1 MLAGAVFSPAM
12 ATKTSDRKD
21 KDSPHLQVVQPGANG
36 ATRALPNATGPEK
49 SVLSSMMQEPTEYIG
64 ASVEE
69 HLTPE
74 HFYIPA
80 HGTLYRLLLE
90 LYEKNQPIEL
100 VSLSQVLKDRGLLE
114 NLGGPSELT
123 SIYTY
128 APTAAHFEH
137 HLGIVKSKFILR
149 SVISSCTESISQAY
163 EDPDDVQ
170 SFLDDVEAK
179 VFAIKENSEV
189 QGEVRVRDL
198 IGGVVL
204 ILEQFMAGERG
215 LEGIPTKY
223 PKLDEMCKG
232 LKPGEMFIIAARPSM
247 GKTSLMMNLV
257 EHVAIDQGIPTL
269 VFSCEM
275 SAQQIVQRLLFS
287 RARYGMS
294 NLKPGLQPTR
304 DELSRIMDA
313 SRDLSKAPL
322 FIDDTP
328 AITIGDVRAKARR
341 KKRDENIGLIAV
353 DYLQLLRSTSRQ
365 AEGSR
370 EREIAE
376 ISAGLKAIAKE
387 LAIPVIVLA
396 QLNRGPETR
405 GGAPRMSDLRES
417 GSIEQDADLIG
428 LLYRQDYYNTPTGDG
443 QDEQQEENLGK
454 AELILAKNRNGPTGN
469 VELTFLK
476 ELMRFETRAPDP
488 HH

>member
-1 MLAGAVFSPAM
+1 M
-12 ATKTSDRKD
+12 A
-21 KDSPHLQVVQPGANG
+21 KDSSETQDQPRLQVVRPEDD
-36 ATRALPNATGPEK
+36 ATRALPHALGPEK
-49 SVLSSMMQEPTEYIG
+49 SILSSMLQEPVEYIG
-64 ASVEE
+64 ASIEG

-74 HFYIPA
+74 HFYVPS
-80 HGTLYRLLLE
+80 HGTLYKILLE
-90 LYEKNQPIEL
+90 LYEKGQPIEL
-100 VSLSQVLKDRGLLE
+100 VSLTQVLKDRSLLE
-114 NLGGPSELT
+114 NLGGPAELT

-128 APTAAHFEH
+128 SPTAAHFVH
-137 HLGIVKSKFILR
+137 HLEIVKSKYVLR
-149 SVISSCTESISQAY
+149 SVISSCTETIGKAY
-163 EDPDDVQ
+163 EDPENVQ
-170 SFLDDVEAK
+170 AFLDEVEAK
-179 VFAIKENSEV
+179 VFSIKEGSEV

-198 IGGVVL
+198 IGGVVE

-215 LEGIPTKY
+215 LEGTPTRY
-223 PKLDEMCKG
+223 PKLDEMSKG

-247 GKTSLMMNLV
+247 GKTSLMMNIV
-257 EHVAIDQGIPTL
+257 ENVAIDQDVPTL

-287 RARYGMS
+287 RARYGMA
-294 NLKPGLQPTR
+294 NLKPGLQPTK
-304 DELSRIMDA
+304 DELSRIMGA

-328 AITIGDVRAKARR
+328 AIPIGDVRAKARR

-353 DYLQLLRSTSRQ
+353 DYLQLMRSNSRQ

-376 ISAGLKAIAKE
+376 ISSGLKAIAKE

-396 QLNRGPETR
+396 QLNRGPEQR

-428 LLYRQDYYNTPTGDG
+428 LLYRQEYYNDPTAEGDEAEAERD
-443 QDEQQEENLGK
+443 QNLGK

-469 VELTFLK
+469 VELSFLK

-488 HH
+488 HE

>member
-1 MLAGAVFSPAM
+1 M
-12 ATKTSDRKD
+12 ATESSEKPDPNSL
-21 KDSPHLQVVQPGANG
+21 HLQVVRPGEDG
-36 ATRALPNATGPEK
+36 AGRALPNAPGPEK
-49 SVLSSMMQEPTEYIG
+49 SILSSMLQDPSEYIG
-64 ASVEE
+64 SSVEE

-74 HFYIPA
+74 HFYVPA
-80 HGTLYRLLLE
+80 HGTLYKVLLE
-90 LYEKNQPIEL
+90 LYENDQPIEL

-123 SIYTY
+123 TIYTY
-128 APTAAHFEH
+128 APTAAHFSH

-149 SVISSCTESISQAY
+149 SVISSCTESISRAY

-170 SFLDDVEAK
+170 AFLDEVESK
-179 VFAIKENSEV
+179 VFTIKENSEI

-198 IGGVVL
+198 IGGVVE
-204 ILEQFMAGERG
+204 IIEQFMAGERG

-232 LKPGEMFIIAARPSM
+232 LKAGEMFIIAARPSM
-247 GKTSLMMNLV
+247 GKTSLMMNIV
-257 EHVAIDQGIPTL
+257 EHVAIEQDLPTL

-287 RARYGMS
+287 RARYGMA
-294 NLKPGLQPTR
+294 NLKPGLQPTK
-304 DELSRIMDA
+304 DELSRIMAA
-313 SRDLSKAPL
+313 SRDLTKAPL

-328 AITIGDVRAKARR
+328 AIPIGDVRAKARR
-341 KKRDENIGLIAV
+341 KKRDDNIGLIAV
-353 DYLQLLRSTSRQ
+353 DYLQLLRSNSRQ

-376 ISAGLKAIAKE
+376 ISSGLKALAKE
-387 LAIPVIVLA
+387 LHVPVIVLA
-396 QLNRGPETR
+396 QLNRGPEQR

-428 LLYRQDYYNTPTGDG
+428 LLYRQEYYNNPTAGD
-443 QDEQQEENLGK
+443 DADDSREDNLGK

-476 ELMRFETRAPDP
+476 ELMRFETRAPEP
-488 HH
+488 S

>member
-1 MLAGAVFSPAM
+1 M
-12 ATKTSDRKD
+12 ATEKSKKTD
-21 KDSPHLQVVQPGANG
+21 KDSMHLQIVQTGENG

-49 SVLSSMMQEPTEYIG
+49 SILSSMMQEPTEYIG
-64 ASVEE
+64 AAVEE

-74 HFYIPA
+74 HFYVPS
-80 HGTLYRLLLE
+80 HGILYRILLE

-100 VSLSQVLKDRGLLE
+100 VSLTQLLKDRGLLE

-128 APTAAHFEH
+128 SPTAAHFEH

-149 SVISSCTESISQAY
+149 SVISSCTESIGKAY

-170 SFLDDVEAK
+170 NFLDEVEAK
-179 VFAIKENSEV
+179 VFAIKEDSEV
-189 QGEVRVRDL
+189 QGEVKVRDL
-198 IGGVVL
+198 IGGVIE

-215 LEGIPTKY
+215 MEGTPTKY
-223 PKLDEMCKG
+223 PKLDEMSKG

-247 GKTSLMMNLV
+247 GKTSLMMNIV
-257 EHVAIDQGIPTL
+257 EHVAVDQGVPTL

-275 SAQQIVQRLLFS
+275 SSQQIVQRLLFS
-287 RARYGMS
+287 RARYGMA
-294 NLKPGLQPTR
+294 NLKPGLQPTK
-304 DELSRIMDA
+304 DELSRIMNA
-313 SRDLSKAPL
+313 SRDLTKAPL

-353 DYLQLLRSTSRQ
+353 DYLQLMRSTSRQ

-376 ISAGLKAIAKE
+376 ISSGLKAIAKE
-387 LAIPVIVLA
+387 LAVPVIVLA
-396 QLNRGPETR
+396 QLNRGPEAR

-428 LLYRQDYYNTPTGDG
+428 LLYREEYYNDSVTKGDEP
-443 QDEQQEENLGK
+443 DQEREDNVGK

-476 ELMRFETRAPDP
+476 ELMRFETRAPES
-488 HH
+488 HG